1 MNIEE
6 IKFWITLGLGAIGVI
21 TSLFQ
26 WIKRIVIL
34 AKSKKWDELKSL
46 LTSELIPINGA
57 SGKRFNGCGRR
68 KENWVI
74 KKLSDKVHIDF
85 FKYTNVLTLAKE
97 IIADICKTTKI
108 DVNKTIIIEEKE
120 KESEV
125 KNVILS

>member
-34 AKSKKWDELKSL
+34 AKQKKWDELKSL
-46 LTSELIPINGA
+46 LENELIPLMEQAEKDLTGA
-57 SGKRFNGCGRR
+57 EE